1 MIYFQPFKVM
11 IHGSSDGSDYRREL
25 ADVITPSSA
34 ELHFEKTE
42 GKYTHIIYKIINYAS
57 LNCMPLSFT
66 EKVFRTEKRIAIYA
80 C

>member
-1 MIYFQPFKVM
+1 MIYYQPFKVM

-42 GKYTHIIYKIINYAS
+42 GKYIHIIN
-57 LNCMPLSFT
+57 
-66 EKVFRTEKRIAIYA
+66 
-80 C
+80 